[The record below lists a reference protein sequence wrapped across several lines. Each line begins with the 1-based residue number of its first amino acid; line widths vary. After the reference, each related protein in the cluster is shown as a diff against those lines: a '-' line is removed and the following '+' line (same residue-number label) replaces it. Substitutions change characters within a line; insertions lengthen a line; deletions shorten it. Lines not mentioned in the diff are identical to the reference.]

1 MSLVFPVVGSA
12 MSTGTSMDTSLET
25 IGILLNHQD
34 FDSAFRKFNTLNAT
48 PTEFQKLSYESIL
61 TYTNLMHFS
70 SGYTQQAIEQYIATH
85 PSDVRR
91 SALITRMESGRSKKR
106 DCLSEKMKSSS
117 DLVDK

>member
-1 MSLVFPVVGSA
+1 
-12 MSTGTSMDTSLET
+12 MSTGTSIDTSLET
-25 IGILLNHQD
+25 IKVLLNHQD
-34 FDSAFRKFNTLNAT
+34 FDSAFRKFNTLNVT

-70 SGYTQQAIEQYIATH
+70 SGSTQSALEQYISMH
-85 PSDVRR
+85 PNDARR
-91 SALITRMESGRSKKR
+91 SAFVTRLESGRSKKR